1 MPESFRLHVVSPS
14 GEVLDRQVVEVTAP
28 GLEGQFGI
36 LPRHARYMTALG
48 VGELHYVDA
57 DGGEGLLVVAGG
69 FAEVS
74 PQGVNVLAQTAED
87 AEQIDVARAEAAL
100 QRAEARLASPEEG
113 TDVERATIALARSR
127 TRLQVAKARGIK
139 PTRTGIKTVEMPIP
153 GEQSGDELATGG
165 PADETD

>member
-57 DGGEGLLVVAGG
+57 DGGEGFLVVAGG

-74 PQGVNVLAQTAED
+74 PEGVKLLAQTAED
-87 AEQIDVARAEAAL
+87 AKQIDVARAEAAL

-113 TDVERATIALARSR
+113 IDVARAAIAMERSR
-127 TRLQVAKARGIK
+127 TRLQVAKARGVK
-139 PTRTGIKTVEMPIP
+139 PTRTVIKTVEMPIP
-153 GEQSGDELATGG
+153 GEQPGD
-165 PADETD
+165 